1 MDLAAVLAA
10 GMDFGTDL
18 ATGAGLLILTAVLA
32 LDLSA
37 TGFISDFFCTG
48 EAVGFADCFVGL
60 AGFTGF
66 TFFTDLFAGV
76 GFTRDAD
83 LAAAAVLADLADLA
97 GAMRAA
103 GFADLDGVTRGEGLA
118 DLDLGTGLAGVFLAA
133 GLTVFCGLTADIF
146 FLVGVGF

>member
-10 GMDFGTDL
+10 GRDFGADL

-48 EAVGFADCFVGL
+48 EAVGFADWVGFVGL
-60 AGFTGF
+60 VGFTGF
-66 TFFTDLFAGV
+66 TFFTDLDAGV

-83 LAAAAVLADLADLA
+83 LAAAAGLADL
-97 GAMRAA
+97 
-103 GFADLDGVTRGEGLA
+103 ADLDGVTRGAGLA
-118 DLDLGTGLAGVFLAA
+118 DFDLGTGLAGVFLAA
-133 GLTVFCGLTADIF
+133 GLAVFCGLTAADF
-146 FLVGVGF
+146 FCVGVGF